1 MNNRQSMHYKAK
13 NPVETVEYIIGILK
27 EYGIE
32 VEEDWQEESFANT
45 FSLRLTVKGTNIGTN
60 GKGMTR
66 EYARA
71 SAYAE
76 FMERLQNNLLSIYPR
91 TRQSENDVY
100 YSHDE
105 KIMNIQSVIADN
117 NTFIG
122 KLFHDRNMDDA
133 TMEEKENLI
142 MRLHKAE
149 YMLTKNKE
157 DFIGVP
163 FYSLKDKKQYY
174 LPYNL
179 YASMY
184 GSNGM
189 CSGNTPKE
197 AVIQGLSEIVERYI
211 QRRIIEDDICLPD
224 IPLSYIEGFPEI
236 NERYNKLQ
244 NIDGFQFQL
253 KDCSLGGRYP
263 VAALLVLE
271 ENSGYYGIKLGCHP
285 DYGIAMERAL
295 TEAAQGG
302 EITKYSRRS
311 KFDFTDT
318 FVKTEVNVTNT
329 YKTGR
334 GQYPYVFF
342 SDSPSYDFVP
352 FKDVSVLTDDE
363 LLEFMIHE
371 VVGDEYDILVRDV
384 SNMNFPSYH
393 IIIPNMSEMAS
404 GNDKGFDL
412 VASMTLSE
420 YLINHPDEI
429 DEKSCNVLLY
439 VLYSVSRMDLNS
451 SISVLSGTLL
461 HKELLPGEEYNLG
474 WLYMIVMCYIFQNNY
489 EKAKEKMDLFEE
501 ITLGRGYHISSFYT
515 AINYYLSGMLTF
527 HNHNFV
533 MKYLRKLYSMEICD
547 KIDDRFRVPKDIF
560 KKNYIHHNISD
571 KKTCDCNKCCDY
583 QLYQGLIKL
592 ARISQIKNPIKQEH
606 MEATLLA

>member
-1 MNNRQSMHYKAK
+1 MSNRQTMHYKAK
-13 NPVETVEYIIGILK
+13 NPVETVELIIGILK
-27 EYGIE
+27 ENGIE
-32 VEEDWQEESFANT
+32 VVEDWQEESFANT
-45 FSLRLTVKGTNIGTN
+45 FSLRLTVKNTNIGTN
-60 GKGMTR
+60 GKGMTK

-76 FMERLQNNLLSIYPR
+76 FMERIQNNLLSIYPR

-105 KIMNIQSVIADN
+105 EIMSVQNVIDDDN
-117 NTFIG
+117 SFIR
-122 KLFHDRNMDDA
+122 KLFHDRDMDNA
-133 TMEEKENLI
+133 PMEEKVNLI

-149 YMLTKNKE
+149 YMLTKNIS
-157 DFIGVP
+157 DFVGVP
-163 FYSLKDKKQYY
+163 FYSLKNKKRHY

-197 AVIQGLSEIVERYI
+197 AVIQGLSEIVERYL
-211 QRRIIEDDICLPD
+211 QRRIIEDEICLPD
-224 IPLSYIEGFPEI
+224 IPLSYIEQFPEI
-236 NERYNKLQ
+236 SERYHKLLKVE
-244 NIDGFQFQL
+244 GYQFIL

-263 VAALLVLE
+263 VVALLVLE
-271 ENSGYYGIKLGCHP
+271 EDTGYYGIKLGCHP

-311 KFDFTDT
+311 KFDFTNT

-342 SDSPSYDFVP
+342 SDRPSYEFVP
-352 FKDVSVLTDDE
+352 IKDVSTLSDDE

-371 VVGDEYDILVRDV
+371 VIGDEYDILVRDV

-404 GNDKGFDL
+404 GNNKGFDL

-420 YLINHPDEI
+420 YLINHPEEI
-429 DEKSCNVLLY
+429 DEKSCPVLLY
-439 VLYSVSRMDLNS
+439 VLYSVSHMDLNS

-461 HKELLPGEEYNLG
+461 HKDLLPGEEYNLG
-474 WLYMIVMCYIFQNNY
+474 WLYMIVMCYIFQNNF
-489 EKAKEKMDLFEE
+489 EKAKEKMNLFEE
-501 ITLGRGYHISSFYT
+501 ITRGRGYHISAYYT
-515 AINYYLSGMLTF
+515 ALNYYLSGMITV
-527 HNHNFV
+527 HDHDYV
-533 MKYLRKLYSMEICD
+533 MNYLNKLYKKEICD
-547 KIDDRFRVPKDIF
+547 KIEDRFRVPTDVF
-560 KKNYIHHNISD
+560 KKNYIYHNVND
-571 KKTCDCNKCCDY
+571 KAACEHKKCCDY
-583 QLYQGLIKL
+583 QLYQDLIKL
-592 ARISQIKNPIKQEH
+592 ARRAQIKKPINQGH
-606 MEATLLA
+606 VGVVLL